1 MMILGR
7 RSTILLF
14 LWLGSFVIA
23 QQEIYTVQK
32 GDTLGKIAQDKLQD
46 ARLWVQLAKYNSIPN
61 PNLIKTRQRIVIPTK
76 AQLLLKGKEQE
87 SLQARVKVVERQL
100 AQLRIFRHQL
110 LLEDNFE
117 SYQLDKQPT
126 DWLFPSSGRWRIS
139 PLGSRVLEQADRKA
153 SNSAALVGQES
164 WSNYIVQ
171 VELRIEHSGD
181 AGVFAYWNSHTENY
195 RLRTSNKHNRIQI
208 VKRVPRDRSRYVTI
222 TLNEAPLTLED
233 RQWWIFRL
241 EITTHHSYVYLKG
254 KVWKKGETEPGSW
267 LLEASDHSSER
278 YESGQAG
285 VWTINAGASYRGA
298 KFDNFKIL
306 SLKDH

>member
-32 GDTLGKIAQDKLQD
+32 GDTLEKIAQDKLQD

-254 KVWKKGETEPGSW
+254 KVWKKGEAEPGSW

>member
-1 MMILGR
+1 MILGR

-254 KVWKKGETEPGSW
+254 KVWKKGEAEPGSW